1 MTIPGRSPE
10 DQSKLLINLHF
21 LKRDPKYDT
30 IKPYTCRFD
39 TQGKFPY
46 TNIENVKHTVS
57 VSNIR
62 PILNEISLQ
71 RQGFSVMT
79 IPPQMSYEDFNNDE
93 IIRAVHIPHILT
105 TFQNELKAVE
115 IHVLD
120 YRVTYSAIHARTM
133 WY

>member
-1 MTIPGRSPE
+1 MAISERSPE
-10 DQSKLLINLHF
+10 DQSKLLISLHF
-21 LKRDPKYDT
+21 LKRDPKYAT

-46 TNIENVKHTVS
+46 TNIENVENTVP

-79 IPPQMSYEDFNNDE
+79 IPSQMSYEDFNNDE

-105 TFQNELKAVE
+105 TLQNELKALE

-120 YRVTYSAIHARTM
+120 YRVTYSAIRARIK